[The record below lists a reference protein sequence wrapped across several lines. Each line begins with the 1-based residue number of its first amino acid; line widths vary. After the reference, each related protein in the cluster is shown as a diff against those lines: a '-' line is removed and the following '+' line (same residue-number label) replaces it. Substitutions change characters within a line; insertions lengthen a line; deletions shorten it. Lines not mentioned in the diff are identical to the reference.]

1 MTSKSPFCFASLEE
15 RTLAQSFLALLPRVL
30 VQELRR
36 ILRSSVNL
44 QDTMV
49 PELCQ
54 KHCKN
59 HWNFLRPEIQALY
72 HGSFQERGT
81 ITGLKRMEQE
91 AAAWSQNPICKITY
105 PKFQVSSKQL
115 LHFNV
120 HSIVWIHDST
130 HPPFTLGK
138 DPGTNVPQSASH
150 LHVTCRV
157 PRSPLDRWCSQIRNL
172 TYRVHPFTI
181 FLPTEPCFPTSS
193 TDLGFSCNVG
203 IQTTTSSY
211 ACKFAWKINGNLEI
225 GHVFKGKINSSN
237 KYAKYSGI
245 VTPRKMLTL
254 IIPKGQQPSSNK
266 QQVQ

>member
-59 HWNFLRPEIQALY
+59 HWNVLRPEIQALY

-81 ITGLKRMEQE
+81 ITRLKRMEQE

-105 PKFQVSSKQL
+105 PRFQVSSKQL
-115 LHFNV
+115 LHFNAHSSVDSRLYPPPV
-120 HSIVWIHDST
+120 HLGKGSRHQCPAVGESPPCHLQSSQPITVGPLVFPD
-130 HPPFTLGK
+130 PELDLPFTS
-138 DPGTNVPQSASH
+138 VYH
-150 LHVTCRV
+150 F
-157 PRSPLDRWCSQIRNL
+157 L
-172 TYRVHPFTI
+172 THRALLSNQQHR
-181 FLPTEPCFPTSS
+181 
-193 TDLGFSCNVG
+193 LGF
-203 IQTTTSSY
+203 
-211 ACKFAWKINGNLEI
+211 FL
-225 GHVFKGKINSSN
+225 
-237 KYAKYSGI
+237 
-245 VTPRKMLTL
+245 
-254 IIPKGQQPSSNK
+254 
-266 QQVQ
+266 